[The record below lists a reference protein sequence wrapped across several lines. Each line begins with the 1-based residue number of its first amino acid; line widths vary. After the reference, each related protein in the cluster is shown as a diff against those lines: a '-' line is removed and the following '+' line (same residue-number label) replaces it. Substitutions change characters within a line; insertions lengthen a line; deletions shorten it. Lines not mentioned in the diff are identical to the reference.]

1 MGRPAAAPETARH
14 AACLVTKSSTMSP
27 GGHLVTTLAVCTA
40 GAVAT
45 ESWPL
50 VLGLAAGG
58 FWIDVDHAVDY
69 VVVEGQRDLRPSAFL
84 RYYLSGR
91 VRRTVLVLHSW
102 ELFAALVALAWLT
115 GAPWLLG
122 YVGGA
127 MMHLALDLAFNGEY
141 TPNSLLLFYSFAYR
155 AAHRFD
161 ASVLLG
167 VGPPRSVAPG
177 FWRAFFGAAEAEPSV
192 LDSPPGHA
200 SARRR
205 G

>member
-1 MGRPAAAPETARH
+1 MPAPETARH
-14 AACLVTKSSTMSP
+14 AACLVTKPSNMSP

-40 GAVAT
+40 GAAAT

-58 FWIDVDHAVDY
+58 FWIDVDHVVDY
-69 VVVEGQRDLRPSAFL
+69 VVVERQRDLRPSAFL

-91 VRRTVLVLHSW
+91 VRRTVLLLHSW
-102 ELFAALVALAWLT
+102 ELFAALVTLAWLS

-127 MMHLALDLAFNGEY
+127 LMHLALDLAFNGEY
-141 TPNSLLLFYSFAYR
+141 TPNSLLLFYSFTYR

-161 ASVLLG
+161 ASILLG
-167 VGPPRSVAPG
+167 IGPPRSVAPG
-177 FWRAFFGAAEAEPSV
+177 FWRAFFGAADGEVSV
-192 LDSPPGHA
+192 LDSPPDHA

>member
-1 MGRPAAAPETARH
+1 VCAA
-14 AACLVTKSSTMSP
+14 S
-27 GGHLVTTLAVCTA
+27 
-40 GAVAT
+40 AVAT

-58 FWIDVDHAVDY
+58 FWIDVDHAFDY
-69 VVVEGQRDLRPSAFL
+69 VVFERQRDLRPSSFL

-102 ELFAALVALAWLT
+102 ELFAALIALAWIS

-122 YVGGA
+122 YVGGGL
-127 MMHLALDLAFNGEY
+127 MHLALDLAFNGEF
-141 TPNSLLLFYSFAYR
+141 TPNSIVLFYSFLYR

-161 ASVLLG
+161 AVILLG
-167 VGPPRSVAPG
+167 AGEARAVGPN
-177 FWRAFFGAAEAEPSV
+177 FWRAFFAGAEAAPTV
-192 LDSPPGHA
+192 LDSPTGHA
-200 SARRR
+200 STRRR